1 MKGELVDT
9 ESAALWPKMYRYLTD
24 DSEENKM
31 RKNTIKCVVKR
42 KLKIED
48 YKHCLEATQ
57 IENKINLSEKN
68 NLSVII

>member
-1 MKGELVDT
+1 
-9 ESAALWPKMYRYLTD
+9 MYRYLTD
-24 DSEENKM
+24 DSDENKM

-68 NLSVII
+68 NLSV

>member
-1 MKGELVDT
+1 
-9 ESAALWPKMYRYLTD
+9 MYRYLTD
-24 DSEENKM
+24 DSDENQM

-42 KLKIED
+42 KLKTED

-57 IENKINLSEKN
+57 IENEINLSEKN